1 METCDGTR
9 VSASGKHKDCL
20 IITLMLCI
28 EKESTTCADYELDGL
43 ASENKRLLPT
53 NLTYTGGGL
62 VPARI
67 ISLLQGIRQGDAAI
81 CSLPWFEWNKV
92 RSPRKRGSR

>member
-1 METCDGTR
+1 METCDSTR

-53 NLTYTGGGL
+53 NLWACSCKNNL
-62 VPARI
+62 VIARNPPGRRGN
-67 ISLLQGIRQGDAAI
+67 LQFA
-81 CSLPWFEWNKV
+81 LV
-92 RSPRKRGSR
+92 